1 MPGPTPSHLAR
12 IETLFERL
20 LDGTQSILSSSE
32 RAEVQGFIDQ
42 GEYGLAL
49 QTAFYIFLEG
59 GRRVEPA
66 LTSLLAELAHAM
78 SMSDEVIPFL
88 DELRRRAMT

>member
-1 MPGPTPSHLAR
+1 MPGRASAYVAR

-20 LDGTQSILSSSE
+20 LDGAQSVMSTDE
-32 RAEVQGFIDQ
+32 RAEVQQFIDG
-42 GEYGLAL
+42 GEYGFAL
-49 QTAFYIFLEG
+49 ETAFYVLLEG

-66 LTSLLAELAHAM
+66 ITALLAELAHAM
-78 SMSDEVIPFL
+78 SMSDDVIPLL